1 MDENQD
7 GMSAVSISFT
17 PILVILYVIEIIS
30 NENKSLAIIIKS
42 VYNTLAKIFLE
53 YFWEGHK

>member
-53 YFWEGHK
+53 YF